1 MMPIGST
8 VIYDGKVW
16 NNQVHGTQPV
26 WGIKK
31 SAANDETVNQYINK
45 NRKSF
50 SDYLF
55 ENINEVND
63 KQIAVNKIAEKLVTN
78 PEEVEAHEVIITM
91 EKAKQ
96 SLNLAQSV
104 IDRLVM
110 GWNELKNTNTQ

>member
-1 MMPIGST
+1 MMQIGST
-8 VIYDGKVW
+8 VIYDGIVW
-16 NNQVHGTQPV
+16 NNQVHGIQPV

-31 SAANDETVNQYINK
+31 SAADDETVNQYINK
-45 NRKSF
+45 NQKSF

-63 KQIAVNKIAEKLVTN
+63 KQIVVYKIAEKLVTN
-78 PEEVEAHEVIITM
+78 PEEVEAHEVFITM

-110 GWNELKNTNTQ
+110 G

>member
-1 MMPIGST
+1 MLKWLR
-8 VIYDGKVW
+8 DGNIRIEKV
-16 NNQVHGTQPV
+16 VKDG
-26 WGIKK
+26 
-31 SAANDETVNQYINK
+31 
-45 NRKSF
+45 
-50 SDYLF
+50 LF
-55 ENINEVND
+55 KDKVND

>member
-31 SAANDETVNQYINK
+31 SA
-45 NRKSF
+45 
-50 SDYLF
+50 SDCLF

>member
-1 MMPIGST
+1 MMQIGST
-8 VIYDGKVW
+8 VIYDGIVR
-16 NNQVHGTQPV
+16 NNQVHGIQPV

-31 SAANDETVNQYINK
+31 SADDDETVNQYINK
-45 NRKSF
+45 NKKSF

-63 KQIAVNKIAEKLVTN
+63 KQIVVYKIAEKLVTN
-78 PEEVEAHEVIITM
+78 PEEVEAHEVFITM

-110 GWNELKNTNTQ
+110 G

>member
-31 SAANDETVNQYINK
+31 SAAN
-45 NRKSF
+45 
-50 SDYLF
+50 
-55 ENINEVND
+55 NEVND

-104 IDRLVM
+104 IDRLFM

>member
-16 NNQVHGTQPV
+16 NNQVHGPQPV

-31 SAANDETVNQYINK
+31 SVANDETVNQYINK
-45 NRKSF
+45 NQKSF

-63 KQIAVNKIAEKLVTN
+63 NQIAVNKIAEKLVTN

>member
-1 MMPIGST
+1 MMQIGST
-8 VIYDGKVW
+8 VIYDGIVW
-16 NNQVHGTQPV
+16 NNQIHGIQPV

-31 SAANDETVNQYINK
+31 SAADDETVNQYINK
-45 NRKSF
+45 NKKSF

-63 KQIAVNKIAEKLVTN
+63 KQFVVYKIAEKLVTN
-78 PEEVEAHEVIITM
+78 PEEVEAHEVFITM

-110 GWNELKNTNTQ
+110 G

>member
-31 SAANDETVNQYINK
+31 SAANDE
-45 NRKSF
+45 
-50 SDYLF
+50 
-55 ENINEVND
+55 
-63 KQIAVNKIAEKLVTN
+63 
-78 PEEVEAHEVIITM
+78 
-91 EKAKQ
+91 
-96 SLNLAQSV
+96 SV